1 MTVITAGGFA
11 AAGAAIGGAWG
22 GTHYALQNAGK
33 MAIKI
38 NINNLVN
45 NSTDEFLI
53 VGPKDGA
60 ISNYMRSINLTG
72 DYGRISA
79 SKLQNGLYQISD
91 GHHRIAA
98 LKRLGYRNVYFYL
111 VK

>member
-1 MTVITAGGFA
+1 MIGSI
-11 AAGAAIGGAWG
+11 AGAVIGGAWG
-22 GTHYALQNAGK
+22 GAHYALQNAGK
-33 MAIKI
+33 MAIKT

-45 NSTDEFLI
+45 NPTDEFLT

-60 ISNYMRSINLTG
+60 ISDYTRSINLTG
-72 DYGRISA
+72 DYGKIYA

-98 LKRLGYRNVYFYL
+98 LKRLGYRYVYFYL